1 MLRASPL
8 NAPELSGVFLL
19 WRMVQLKGVLEKSM
33 ATGKRAAGDC
43 IEARCTRCRA
53 LLNHTIVAMVGEKV
67 IRVECNTCR
76 GIHNYHMEKSV
87 TGSAAGT
94 ARSKAAAP
102 RQGRKD
108 PGAAEREEWVSLSP
122 AMEPEKAL
130 PYDMNGKY
138 REKNL
143 VAHPVFGLGIVKL
156 LISPNKMQVL
166 FRDGNKLLR
175 CG

>member
-1 MLRASPL
+1 
-8 NAPELSGVFLL
+8 
-19 WRMVQLKGVLEKSM
+19 M
-33 ATGKRAAGDC
+33 ATRKLAAGDC

-53 LLNHTIVAMVGEKV
+53 LLNHTIVAMVGDKV

-76 GIHNYHMEKSV
+76 GIHNYHAEKTV
-87 TGSAAGT
+87 TGPAAGG
-94 ARSKAAAP
+94 ARTKAAAP
-102 RQGRKD
+102 RKGKKD
-108 PGAAEREEWVSLSP
+108 PGAAEREEWESLGP
-122 AMEPEKAL
+122 AMEPDKAL

-138 REKNL
+138 RVNNL

-156 LISPNKMQVL
+156 VMPPNKMQVL

>member
-1 MLRASPL
+1 
-8 NAPELSGVFLL
+8 
-19 WRMVQLKGVLEKSM
+19 M
-33 ATGKRAAGDC
+33 AIRKLAAGDC

-67 IRVECNTCR
+67 IRVECNTCL
-76 GIHNYHMEKSV
+76 GMHNYHAEKTV
-87 TGSAAGT
+87 KESAAGA
-94 ARSKAAAP
+94 ARTKAAAP
-102 RQGRKD
+102 RKGRKD
-108 PGAAEREEWVSLSP
+108 PGADEREEWESLSP
-122 AMEPEKAL
+122 AMVPEKAL

-138 REKNL
+138 RGNSL

-156 LISPNKMQVL
+156 VIQPNKMQVL

>member
-1 MLRASPL
+1 
-8 NAPELSGVFLL
+8 
-19 WRMVQLKGVLEKSM
+19 M

-53 LLNHTIVAMVGEKV
+53 QMNHTIVAMVGEKV

-76 GIHNYHMEKSV
+76 GSHNYHVEKTV
-87 TGSAAGT
+87 TGPAAGA
-94 ARSKAAAP
+94 ARTRDAAP
-102 RQGRKD
+102 RKGRKD
-108 PGAAEREEWVSLSP
+108 PGAAEREEWESLSQ

-138 REKNL
+138 RVNNP

-156 LISPNKMQVL
+156 LIPPNKMQVL
-166 FRDGNKLLR
+166 FRDGIKLLR

>member
-1 MLRASPL
+1 
-8 NAPELSGVFLL
+8 
-19 WRMVQLKGVLEKSM
+19 M
-33 ATGKRAAGDC
+33 ATRKLAAGDC

-76 GIHNYHMEKSV
+76 GIHNYHMEKTV
-87 TGSAAGT
+87 AGPAAGA
-94 ARSKAAAP
+94 ARTRAAASAAP
-102 RQGRKD
+102 RKGRKD
-108 PGAAEREEWVSLSP
+108 PGAAEREEWESLSP

-138 REKNL
+138 RENNL
-143 VAHPVFGLGIVKL
+143 VAHTVFGLGIVKL
-156 LISPNKMQVL
+156 LIPPNKMLVL

>member
-1 MLRASPL
+1 
-8 NAPELSGVFLL
+8 
-19 WRMVQLKGVLEKSM
+19 M
-33 ATGKRAAGDC
+33 ATRKLAAGDC

-76 GIHNYHMEKSV
+76 GIHNYHMEKIAREPAARS
-87 TGSAAGT
+87 AGT
-94 ARSKAAAP
+94 KAAAP
-102 RQGRKD
+102 RKGRKD
-108 PGAAEREEWVSLSP
+108 PGAEEREEWESLSP

-138 REKNL
+138 RVKNL

-156 LISPNKMQVL
+156 IIPPNKMHVL